1 MTIVRR
7 LSPDEWPAYRDL
19 RLRALRDSPD
29 AFGSTF
35 ERERQ
40 RSDAEWA
47 ARLAVTEDSRESLP
61 LVAVWGNE
69 FVGLAWGR
77 LVASDDRVVHV
88 YQMWVS
94 PTSRGRGIA
103 SLLIDTLIAW
113 ARSVRA
119 TQLRLSVTGG
129 NTSAE
134 RTYAKAGFEP
144 LGLAEPLRPGSPLLS
159 QPMKL
164 EL

>member
-1 MTIVRR
+1 MTIVRP
-7 LSPDEWPAYRDL
+7 LSPDEWPVYRDL

-35 ERERQ
+35 EREQQ
-40 RSDAEWA
+40 RSAAEWA
-47 ARLAVTEDSRESLP
+47 ARLAVPEGSHESLP
-61 LVAVWGNE
+61 LVAVSDDE

-77 LVASDDRVVHV
+77 VAPSDDRVAYV

-103 SLLIDTLIAW
+103 TLLIDTLIAW
-113 ARSVRA
+113 ARSVGA
-119 TQLRLSVTGG
+119 TQLRLSVSRG

-144 LGLAEPLRPGSPLLS
+144 VGSAEPLRPGSPIS
-159 QPMKL
+159 RSP
-164 EL
+164 